1 MSGGAGYGA
10 RAHYFL
16 LGDICGQKLDD
27 RISRSILVG
36 RNRVVAL
43 PLVGGSTLLGF
54 ELVVI
59 TLWLM
64 DGVLYPGRA
73 LDGDLKFHIK

>member
-1 MSGGAGYGA
+1 M
-10 RAHYFL
+10 
-16 LGDICGQKLDD
+16 LG
-27 RISRSILVG
+27 R
-36 RNRVVAL
+36 RNRVAAL
-43 PLVGGSTLLGF
+43 PRVGGSTLLGF